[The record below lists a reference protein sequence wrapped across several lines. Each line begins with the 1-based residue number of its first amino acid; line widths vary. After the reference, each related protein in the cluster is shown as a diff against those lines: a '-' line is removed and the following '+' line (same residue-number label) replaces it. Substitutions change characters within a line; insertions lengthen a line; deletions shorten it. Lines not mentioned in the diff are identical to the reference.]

1 MARVSEI
8 EAGGRNVLAFLD
20 MLAVSEGTDD
30 GRQPTKDNGY
40 DVLACTAT
48 GCTTRCS

>member
-1 MARVSEI
+1 MARISEN

-30 GRQPTKDNGY
+30 GRNEAP
-40 DVLACTAT
+40 AC
-48 GCTTRCS
+48 RV